1 MTVAGRARSSNWRV
15 NSSSIK
21 SVEGAYILRALRK
34 VAGVAGLPGTYRL
47 RFKVPNDTN
56 DLAPEN
62 DDVKIEAGDVFKK
75 APIPPHNLDVLV
87 GRTLHEVEHYSI
99 NTIGVWLSCQHK
111 VSRDERALFQA
122 FVSIGEDVVIDHRL
136 MANENLCEYYETAL
150 GELFGP
156 RRRVNI
162 TSLLD
167 IWIEYALA
175 KNRSILAWVPA
186 ALRDSMDELV
196 DLTQRLAA
204 PMDRLTGT
212 RTRAEEYVATWAVIR
227 DGVLHPPTLDEMGGE
242 GIGGDAP
249 ESAQEG
255 AGQPNVSAPTNNNQ
269 PGDESHDLPQL
280 NSDQAPIDPS
290 LARAIEEAMVSD
302 TEDVTNKVYGDFE
315 EAGYTCKHGI
325 NFVVTR
331 KRETKTIAI
340 RPDPEQCRKLERVLT
355 IRKRLQARVMRGE
368 EFGKLDMR
376 RLYRSQTDQRMF
388 KLKYRFPDGFPETAI
403 LVDMSGSMS
412 GKQAEEVITA
422 ATSLASV
429 VKCKVWS
436 YAESSS
442 EIKLVKLDD
451 GKVTHGCTPSG
462 NTPSGVALVGVADTL
477 KKGGLIIH
485 LTDGE
490 HNVEFG
496 PAEAMDVLNR
506 KGVGAVHLIWGEKLG
521 PYEGLQCKL
530 LAGGLSEFPEAL
542 YWVLI
547 EQLRLEGLIT
557 R

>member
-1 MTVAGRARSSNWRV
+1 MTVAGHARSSNWRV

-34 VAGVAGLPGTYRL
+34 VAGVAGLPGAYRV

-56 DLAPEN
+56 DLAPES

-75 APIPPHNLDVLV
+75 APIPPDRLDVLV
-87 GRTLHEVEHYSI
+87 GRTLHEVEHYTI

-111 VSRDERALFQA
+111 VPRDERDLFQA

-136 MANENLCEYYETAL
+136 TANANLREYYEAAL
-150 GELFGP
+150 AELFGP

-175 KNRSILAWVPA
+175 KDRRILAWVPA
-186 ALRDSMDELV
+186 VLRDPMDELV

-212 RTRAEEYVATWAVIR
+212 RNRAEQYVASWAVIR
-227 DGVLHPPTLDEMGGE
+227 ERVIHPPTLDE
-242 GIGGDAP
+242 IGA
-249 ESAQEG
+249 EG
-255 AGQPNVSAPTNNNQ
+255 AGGESPEGQEGEGQPNISGPTDSNQ

-290 LARAIEEAMVSD
+290 LAKAIEEAMVSD

-315 EAGYTCKHGI
+315 EAGFNCKHGI

-331 KRETKTIAI
+331 KRETKTVAV
-340 RPDPEQCRKLERVLT
+340 RPDQEQCRKLERVLT
-355 IRKRLQARVMRGE
+355 IRKRLQSRVMRGE
-368 EFGKLDMR
+368 EFGRLDMR
-376 RLYRSQTDQRMF
+376 RLHRSQTDQRMF

-412 GKQAEEVITA
+412 GQQAEEVIVA

-462 NTPSGVALVGVADTL
+462 NTPSGIALVGVADTL

-496 PAEAMDVLNR
+496 PAEAMQVLDR
-506 KGVGAVHLIWGEKLG
+506 KGVSAVHLIWGDKLG
-521 PYEGLQCKL
+521 PYEGLQCKVL
-530 LAGGLSEFPEAL
+530 SGGLSEFPEAL
-542 YWVLI
+542 YWVLV
-547 EQLRLEGLIT
+547 EQLRLEGFIT